1 MSSTIRTIAIAIFV
15 TAIVAAFA
23 GWGGVQY
30 GLRHAQ
36 SRPELDDVLHHD
48 LQLTAEQSRRIDSLE
63 ADFVLRRR
71 GAEAEMNAANRDL
84 AAALEAD
91 HAYSLRARAA
101 VERFHS
107 AMGRLQ
113 EMTIRHVMA
122 MRQVLTPDQAAEFDA
137 AIHRILVEKKP

>member
-1 MSSTIRTIAIAIFV
+1 MSNITRTIIIAIIA

-36 SRPELDDVLHHD
+36 TRSELDELLHHE
-48 LQLTAEQSRRIDSLE
+48 LHLTVEQSHRIDSLE
-63 ADFVLRRR
+63 ADFALRRR
-71 GAEAEMNAANRDL
+71 GPEAEMRSANRDL

-91 HAYSLRARAA
+91 HTYSPRAHAA

-107 AMGRLQ
+107 AMGQLQ

-122 MRQVLTPDQAAEFDA
+122 MRQVLTPDQAATFDA
-137 AIHRILVEKKP
+137 ALHRILVENRS

>member
-1 MSSTIRTIAIAIFV
+1 MNSITRTVTIAIVV

-36 SRPELDDVLHHD
+36 TRPELDELLHHD
-48 LQLTAEQSRRIDSLE
+48 LQLTVEQSHRIDSLE
-63 ADFVLRRR
+63 ADFALRRR
-71 GAEAEMNAANRDL
+71 GPEAEMRAANRDL

-91 HAYSLRARAA
+91 HAYSPRARAA

-107 AMGRLQ
+107 AMGQLQ
-113 EMTIRHVMA
+113 ELTIRHVMA
-122 MRQVLTPDQAAEFDA
+122 MRHVLTPDQAAAFDA
-137 AIHRILVEKKP
+137 ALHRILVENQS